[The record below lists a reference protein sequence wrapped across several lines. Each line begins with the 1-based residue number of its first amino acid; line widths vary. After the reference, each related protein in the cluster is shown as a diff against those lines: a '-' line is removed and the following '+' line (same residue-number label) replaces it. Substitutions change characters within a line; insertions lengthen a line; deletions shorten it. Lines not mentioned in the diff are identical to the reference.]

1 MLAVHGGSICIESK
15 RNIRCRWLA
24 RRIGGGL
31 LVLMVT
37 LLVAGAQG
45 ESRKQV
51 LNSPHATLSLSFSI
65 QQGIPT
71 YQITRDGRPLILTSR
86 LGFAPTMV
94 DGFTFVSS
102 KESRHRGS
110 WKPLYAERDVIPDNY
125 NELTVK
131 LSKEPG
137 RLLLLQF
144 RAYDEGVALR
154 YGTPRELS
162 TDKELTEFHM
172 PARSFAYEEH
182 GGTEGEYHRAGVSEI
197 GPQSQAP
204 LTIALQDGSYAAI
217 LEAANVNFPLMTL
230 ASESGKA
237 DTLVAELGGQG
248 TLAAGAFTPWRLIMA
263 ASTPGQLLE
272 HNYIELDL
280 NAKRAL
286 RDAGWI
292 KPGTS
297 MREVTLSDEGAH
309 KTIDFA
315 AAHHIP
321 YILFDSGWYGTEDYT
336 KGNATHERTFD
347 ARGNPSAPLHIQD
360 VVQYARAHHVGVFLY
375 IDRRQAMKQR
385 DVVFPLY
392 EKWGIAG
399 VKIGFVEV
407 GTQENTGW
415 ITDTVRAAAAHH
427 LMLDIHDQYRT
438 TGYTRTYPNL
448 LTVEGIRGNEH
459 FPSAEH
465 DTTLPFTRYL
475 AGSADYTICYF
486 DKRLQNTHAHQ
497 LAMAVISYSPLQSIF
512 WYDKPSAYH
521 GEPEIRWFEG
531 LPTVWDETRVPLGKI
546 GEYVVEARRSGK
558 AWYVAAISDS
568 QGNTL
573 RLPMKFLVPG
583 VKYEATVYTDDPHV
597 NSATHIA
604 IGHRMVTSADVLQ
617 LKLAPRGG
625 EAIYLSPAVGSQTY

>member
-1 MLAVHGGSICIESK
+1 MIAIHGESIGIEGTLNTRRK
-15 RNIRCRWLA
+15 GFA
-24 RRIGGGL
+24 RKILGGL
-31 LVLMVT
+31 FVLMVT
-37 LLVAGAQG
+37 LLVTGARG
-45 ESRKQV
+45 ESPKHV
-51 LNSPHATLSLSFSI
+51 LTSPHGKLTLSFSI
-65 QQGIPT
+65 EKGIPT
-71 YQITRDGRPLILTSR
+71 YKITRDGRPLILASR
-86 LGFAPTMV
+86 LGLAPTMV

-102 KESRHRGS
+102 KEIRHRGS
-110 WKPLYAERDVIPDNY
+110 WKPLYAERNVIPDNY
-125 NELTVK
+125 NALTVK
-131 LSKEPG
+131 LEKKPG
-137 RLLLLQF
+137 GLLLLQF
-144 RAYDEGVALR
+144 RAYDEGIALR
-154 YGTPRELS
+154 YGTPQELT

-172 PARSFAYEEH
+172 PAQSFAYEEH
-182 GGTEGEYHRAGVSEI
+182 GGTEGEYHRTEVGGI

-204 LTIALQDGSYAAI
+204 LTIALQDGNYAAI

-230 ASESGKA
+230 ASESGKE
-237 DTLVAELGGQG
+237 DTLAAELGGQG

-263 ASTPGQLLE
+263 ASTPGQLLV

-280 NAKRAL
+280 NAKREL
-286 RDAGWI
+286 QDVGWI
-292 KPGTS
+292 KPGTA
-297 MREVTLSDEGAH
+297 MREVTLSDDGAH

-315 AAHHIP
+315 AAHHLP

-336 KGNATHERTFD
+336 KGNATRERTFD

-360 VVQYARAHHVGVFLY
+360 VVQYGRAHGVGVFLY

-407 GTQENTGW
+407 GTQADTAW

-465 DTTLPFTRYL
+465 DTTLPFARYL

-521 GEPEIRWFEG
+521 GEPEIRWFEE

-546 GEYVVEARRSGK
+546 GKYAVEARRSGK

-573 RLPMKFLVPG
+573 CLPMKFLAPG
-583 VKYEATVYTDDPHV
+583 VKYEATIYTDDPRV
-597 NSATHIA
+597 NTVTHIA
-604 IGHRMVTSADVLQ
+604 IGHRVMTSADVLH

-625 EAIYLSPAVGSQTY
+625 EAIYLSPVVGNR

>member
-1 MLAVHGGSICIESK
+1 MLAAHGESIGTERV
-15 RNIRCRWLA
+15 RNIGCKGLVNEIRV
-24 RRIGGGL
+24 GL
-31 LVLMVT
+31 LLLMVI
-37 LLVAGAQG
+37 LLVAGAHG
-45 ESRKQV
+45 ESAKHV
-51 LNSPHATLSLSFSI
+51 LTSPHGTLSLSFSI
-65 QQGIPT
+65 EQGIPI
-71 YQITRDGRPLILTSR
+71 YKVTRNGRPLILASR
-86 LGFAPTMV
+86 LGLAPTMV
-94 DGFTFVSS
+94 DGFILASS
-102 KESRHRGS
+102 KEDRHRGS
-110 WKPLYAERDVIPDNY
+110 WKPLYAERNVIPDNY

-131 LSKEPG
+131 LSKKPD

-154 YGTPRELS
+154 YGTSQELT
-162 TDKELTEFHM
+162 TDKELTEFHL
-172 PARSFAYEEH
+172 PAQSFAYEEH
-182 GGTEGEYHRAGVSEI
+182 DGTEGEYHRTEVSEI

-230 ASESGKA
+230 ASESGKE
-237 DTLVAELGGQG
+237 DTLAAELGGRG
-248 TLAAGAFTPWRLIMA
+248 TLAVGAFTPWRLIMA

-272 HNYIELDL
+272 HNYIELNL
-280 NAKRAL
+280 NAKQAL
-286 RDAGWI
+286 SDVEWI
-292 KPGTS
+292 KPGTA
-297 MREVTLSDEGAH
+297 MREVTLSGDGAR

-336 KGNATHERTFD
+336 KGDATRERTSD
-347 ARGNPSAPLHIQD
+347 ARGNPSPTLNIKD
-360 VVQYARAHHVGVFLY
+360 IVQYGRAHGVGVFLY

-392 EKWGIAG
+392 EQWGVVG

-407 GTQENTGW
+407 GTQVNTGW

-438 TGYTRTYPNL
+438 TGYTRTYPSL

-521 GEPEIRWFEG
+521 GEPEIKWFED

-546 GEYVVEARRSGK
+546 GKYAVEARRSGK

-568 QGNTL
+568 EGNTL
-573 RLPMKFLVPG
+573 RLPMKFLARG
-583 VKYEATVYTDDPHV
+583 VKYEAIIYTDDPHV
-597 NSATHIA
+597 NTATHIA

-617 LKLAPRGG
+617 LKLASRGG
-625 EAIYLSPAVGSQTY
+625 EAIYLSPAVGSGE